1 MRIFAALQP
10 ILVTGFLLITENFI
24 CKDSGKV
31 GVRMQDEDILIGK
44 AQAGDR
50 DALNDLISVYWHPV
64 YRFVS
69 YKTGSQE
76 DAQELTQE
84 TFFRAC
90 RSLPNYRKTNATFK
104 TYLSHIALNLIR
116 DFWRKKGRSPALV
129 DFTDYQEPVAE
140 DDQPDV
146 LAVTQER
153 REAILR
159 VLQELPNDQRQTVE
173 LRIIAGLPIR
183 ETALAMNKSEA
194 AIKMLQQRA
203 LKSLRVLLL
212 NRGIIENDDTWR

>member
-1 MRIFAALQP
+1 
-10 ILVTGFLLITENFI
+10 
-24 CKDSGKV
+24 
-31 GVRMQDEDILIGK
+31 MQDEDILISK
-44 AQAGDR
+44 AQAGNR
-50 DALNDLISVYWHPV
+50 DALNDLVSFYWHPI

-69 YKTGSQE
+69 YKTESIE

-90 RSLPNYRKTNATFK
+90 RSLPNYQKTNATFK

-116 DFWRKKGRSPALV
+116 DFWRKKGRSPTLV
-129 DFTDYQEPVAE
+129 DFSDYQEPVAE

-146 LAVTQER
+146 LAVTVER
-153 REAILR
+153 RETICN
-159 VLQELPNDQRQTVE
+159 VLQELPNEQRQVVE
-173 LRIIAGLPIR
+173 LRIITGLTVK

-212 NRGIIENDDTWR
+212 NREI

>member
-1 MRIFAALQP
+1 
-10 ILVTGFLLITENFI
+10 
-24 CKDSGKV
+24 
-31 GVRMQDEDILIGK
+31 MQNEDILIVK

-50 DALNDLISVYWHPV
+50 NALNELVSAYWHPI
-64 YRFVS
+64 YRFIS
-69 YKTGSQE
+69 YKTSSLE

-90 RSLPNYRKTNATFK
+90 RSLPNYQQTNATFK

-116 DFWRKKGRSPALV
+116 DFWRKNGRSPALV
-129 DFTDYQEPVAE
+129 DFADHQDLVAE

-146 LAVTQER
+146 VAVTQER
-153 REAILR
+153 REAILL
-159 VLQELPNDQRQTVE
+159 VLQELPDEQRQTVE
-173 LRIIAGLPIR
+173 LRIISGLPVKD
-183 ETALAMNKSEA
+183 TALAMNKSEA

-212 NRGIIENDDTWR
+212 NRGIIENNELGGESNARKIQPT